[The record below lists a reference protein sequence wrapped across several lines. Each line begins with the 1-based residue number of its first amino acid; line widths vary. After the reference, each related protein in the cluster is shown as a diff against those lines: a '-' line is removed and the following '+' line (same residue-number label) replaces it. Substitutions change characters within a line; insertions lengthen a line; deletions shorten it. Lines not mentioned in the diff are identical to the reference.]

1 MTNVYKR
8 PAAELGEAM
17 GLAAHL
23 IAVSAPPLTGWG
35 LTLHVGKASGSLAAG
50 MPGAAGGGRDIDAPE
65 VASSAGVTVSVTPHA
80 LRRQITIGLLQ
91 GVPLPDM
98 QRAARHTKAD
108 TAVGYDQPKRSF
120 RSTPPSSSWLPPPA
134 DSRYQRHR
142 SAPSTVSRRATSRH
156 YLQGRP
162 RWLTRTRRRVTALW
176 RSGMPDV
183 VVGRSSPR
191 ATHLASMQTIIL
203 FGAALRHTRRSIPS
217 RLSQNSALI
226 FKLGLDLIPFT
237 RG

>member
-91 GVPLPDM
+91 GVASLKCNAPPDTP
-98 QRAARHTKAD
+98 R
-108 TAVGYDQPKRSF
+108 P
-120 RSTPPSSSWLPPPA
+120 TPPSATTSP
-134 DSRYQRHR
+134 
-142 SAPSTVSRRATSRH
+142 SAPSAVPHLRPHGFHRPLTADIKGTV
-156 YLQGRP
+156 Q
-162 RWLTRTRRRVTALW
+162 RRRPSAAERHLDITFKADL
-176 RSGMPDV
+176 
-183 VVGRSSPR
+183 VG
-191 ATHLASMQTIIL
+191 
-203 FGAALRHTRRSIPS
+203 
-217 RLSQNSALI
+217 
-226 FKLGLDLIPFT
+226 
-237 RG
+237 